1 MRSEIWRDTDNDRT
15 GMLPFAF
22 EDGMG
27 FERYVDYALDV
38 PMYFVKRG
46 DSYIDVAGK
55 SFRDLLAGKLDALP
69 GERADAC
76 RTGPTTLD
84 DLSRGAAQALSR
96 NARRRWRAVA
106 PVCRA
111 AGVLGRHSLRR
122 RSARRLLGPRQGLD
136 RRGAPEAA
144 RRRAA
149 ARLQG
154 RDPRPQRARLWR
166 RRRLRFAARGLA
178 RRKRLDR
185 NGRDETR
192 YLRPLEEIVARG
204 ITPAEELLE
213 KYHGE
218 WGGSVEPIFDE
229 YAY

>member
-1 MRSEIWRDTDNDRT
+1 
-15 GMLPFAF
+15 
-22 EDGMG
+22 MG

-46 DSYIDVAGK
+46 DSYIDVSGK
-55 SFRDLLAGKLDALP
+55 SFRDHLRRQARLP
-69 GERADAC
+69 GERATHLGLGQPC
-76 RTGPTTLD
+76 LD
-84 DLSRGAAQALSR
+84 DFSRGAAQALSR

-106 PVCRA
+106 AAAVA
-111 AGVLGRHSLRR
+111 AGVLGRAALRR
-122 RSARRLLGPRQGLD
+122 RRPRRLLGDREGLD

-144 RRRAA
+144 RRRAE

-154 RDPRPQRARLWR
+154 RRSAAATCSISR
-166 RRRLRFAARGLA
+166 RRRWRCAEQGLE
-178 RRKRLDR
+178 RRKQLDR

-213 KYHGE
+213 KFHGA
-218 WGGSVEPIFDE
+218 VERLGRADIRRVCVLEASRHETRPLRFRALFHTALIV
-229 YAY
+229 